1 MKNYIKVFTIAIIGF
16 AFAACET
23 YDFESEQYKNVV
35 NLLSNSAQIYDR
47 QVSSL
52 RASGDTIFLVAGL
65 SGTTHPNQSFNVA
78 LVEGDSLFHAF
89 NKSNYDI
96 DSSRFARW
104 LPAVCYTFPNT
115 QMDIPVGQ
123 NQVRFPIYLKNLD
136 KLSPDSI
143 YLLDYKLDTKRT
155 KDFNPLKK
163 EVLLRIYKE
172 NEFASTYKNTYYNY
186 TTTYVETLS
195 LSDRLVRRPTNAN
208 QIFPLGENSVRML
221 AGDET
226 FGDYKGAL
234 DDINAKSI
242 NVTVGEQTPQN
253 PLARHATVE
262 SYKTL
267 DVVQMPP
274 YEMYNNTYLINILT
288 TPDGRSTYY
297 KEFRLHYKYRL
308 NPTLPYKEVK
318 AILRMEYSP
327 RAEQL

>member
-1 MKNYIKVFTIAIIGF
+1 MKDYIKILTLPIFVF
-16 AFAACET
+16 AFTACET

-35 NLLSNSAQIYDR
+35 ILLSNSAQIYDR

-78 LVEGDSLFHAF
+78 LVEGDSLFHAI

-96 DSSRFARW
+96 VSSRFARW

-115 QMDIPVGQ
+115 QMDIPAGQ